1 MTNNEGELRDW
12 RKGTPKSAE
21 VDSYGEGQHFSVCG
35 GGKGGGVG
43 GGTRLSPLGKT
54 LIICG
59 EDCFQ
64 MFFSSHTVSRKLR
77 KHCSIDWPLFYALL

>member
-21 VDSYGEGQHFSVCG
+21 VDSYGEGQHFSVCVWG
-35 GGKGGGVG
+35 GGGGGG
-43 GGTRLSPLGKT
+43 GGPRLSPLGKT

>member
-35 GGKGGGVG
+35 GGGG

>member
-21 VDSYGEGQHFSVCG
+21 VDSYGEGQHFSV
-35 GGKGGGVG
+35 
-43 GGTRLSPLGKT
+43 TRLSPLGKT